1 MGAAAALA
9 FGARPS
15 APGEAWPFTLL
26 PRGRSR
32 RAANGAE
39 RKCAR
44 DRVQRGI
51 AVREVPNVRANAL
64 ALAAS
69 AREAIQ
75 DFRPRPAEPGES
87 FRKSAPKRCDSRPK
101 FVAGALLVSRQR
113 HWMSSNGSP
122 IRLGKA
128 DLRVSLN
135 CLQTKRPLMERY
147 SRITTVASK
156 EARERDAKKVHAK
169 RPVAAGPRM
178 LRPRRPLRPALPL

>member
-15 APGEAWPFTLL
+15 APGEAWPSTLL

-44 DRVQRGI
+44 DRGQRGV
-51 AVREVPNVRANAL
+51 AVRE
-64 ALAAS
+64 AS